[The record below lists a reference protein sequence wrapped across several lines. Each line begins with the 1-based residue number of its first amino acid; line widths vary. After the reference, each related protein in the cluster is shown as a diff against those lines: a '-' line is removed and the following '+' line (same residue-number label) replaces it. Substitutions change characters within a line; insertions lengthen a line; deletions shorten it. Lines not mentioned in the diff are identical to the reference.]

1 MRAEGDVPAFLAL
14 GPGEWQL
21 PEGTL
26 YGAISSGQPVWPG
39 RHEDSHALKSHL
51 DYQGGAEA
59 GANGPTGTG
68 ASPVAAT
75 CAYPCLRIFEA

>member
-39 RHEDSHALKSHL
+39 RHEDSHTLKAHL

-59 GANGPTGTG
+59 GANGPR
-68 ASPVAAT
+68 AQAPVLQLQPVRT
-75 CAYPCLRIFEA
+75 CA